1 MIEDHGIME
10 QCSQPREMKIKHTE
24 RMVFQK
30 SLKWKSHPQG
40 PKGLRT
46 SDPPGSSQGSW
57 PPGICAP
64 IVSKYYGGGG
74 GAAGGGD
81 DDEEEAHDEL

>member
-1 MIEDHGIME
+1 VHEFPWLFLAVPAVRRLG
-10 QCSQPREMKIKHTE
+10 
-24 RMVFQK
+24 
-30 SLKWKSHPQG
+30 
-40 PKGLRT
+40 
-46 SDPPGSSQGSW
+46 
-57 PPGICAP
+57 PGICAP